1 MTNTITF
8 PNLGL
13 TFNINRAAFS
23 IFGLD
28 AYWYGIII
36 ACGLILALIY
46 AFRESKRTGLDQD
59 DLLNMFLIAIP
70 VSIICAR
77 LYYVIFSFDLY
88 RDDLLSIFDIR
99 NGGLAI
105 YGGLIG
111 AILTV
116 LVYCRI
122 KKINIGVVLDIL
134 AVGFLIG
141 QAVGRWGNFVNGEA
155 FGSYTTLP
163 WAMSITSGGSTI
175 ASHAHPTFL
184 YESLWDAL
192 GVILLLIYRKH
203 KRFSG
208 EVFCAYIAWY
218 GLGRFWIEGL
228 RTDSLYLGPVRISQ
242 FLALISLLAAVIFII
257 LYRRFVKN
265 DPAPAPAVSGGS
277 AQEAG
282 AEEKTAPDAGR
293 IDADLEEATAKN
305 SSYAEASEASPS
317 TENPNEPDMSAT
329 TPNTEATA
337 EGDDQND

>member
-13 TFNINRAAFS
+13 TFDINRAAFS

-28 AYWYGIII
+28 VYWYGIII

-77 LYYVIFSFDLY
+77 LYYVVFSFDLY
-88 RDDLLSIFDIR
+88 KDDLLAIFDIR

-116 LVYCRI
+116 LVYCRV
-122 KKINIGVVLDIL
+122 KKINIGLVLDIL

-163 WAMSITSGGSTI
+163 WAMSITSDGSTI

-184 YESLWDAL
+184 YESLWDVL
-192 GVILLLIYRKH
+192 GVVLLLIYRKH

-257 LYRRFVKN
+257 LYRRFIKN
-265 DPAPAPAVSGGS
+265 NPAPAPVVSGGS
-277 AQEAG
+277 AQKKD
-282 AEEKTAPDAGR
+282 AEEKSEQNAGA
-293 IDADLEEATAKN
+293 IDADLEAANAGDKTDDEVSETSSLAEKPTKPDLSETETAIN
-305 SSYAEASEASPS
+305 S
-317 TENPNEPDMSAT
+317 
-329 TPNTEATA
+329 
-337 EGDDQND
+337 DDRND